1 MTTLATEKHYR
12 AKDLASL
19 WRVTANTIRRLFA
32 DELGVI
38 RISTQ
43 GKRATLSIPESVV
56 LRVHERLSN
65 QRLQVVCAPMRPLRV
80 ISLRDLRA
88 RKYVKSEETSES
100 ANPQL

>member
-12 AKDLASL
+12 AKDLAAL

-43 GKRATLSIPESVV
+43 GKRVTLSIPESVAV
-56 LRVHERLSN
+56 RVHAKLSAPPLAVM
-65 QRLQVVCAPMRPLRV
+65 RIPKKVLKVVKLRN
-80 ISLRDLRA
+80 LGTPPA
-88 RKYVKSEETSES
+88 H
-100 ANPQL
+100 P